1 MDTDL
6 YSKEGKSL
14 FAGKNIDA
22 AIESLTTMVIPRD
35 YLIVRFPGRLIWGN
49 TLYQSAHNR
58 PTIHYDVIID
68 RIN

>member
-1 MDTDL
+1 MPVPLSEQHLQEFHAAGMDADL

-35 YLIVRFPGRLIWGN
+35 YLIVRFP
-49 TLYQSAHNR
+49 
-58 PTIHYDVIID
+58 
-68 RIN
+68 